1 MDGQDKRLTL
11 EGLANILEAQTH
23 KLEALERENAELRGK
38 MAALEG
44 SDERRK
50 VVEAKRGSK
59 PSEGL
64 EEERIS
70 RRGLLGKAG
79 AAAAG
84 LVVAGALTQRDIRE
98 AKAAAPET
106 FISNDTRIPGVTGT
120 NTSGLGVGVKG
131 EGSVGVYGQT
141 TNNDTEGPA
150 PGVKGFS
157 QWGYGGMFSGGK
169 YGGVFSGGQ
178 AQLRLEPKIRE
189 GRPRG
194 GYHLKGEIYM
204 DLKGALFVCVVSG
217 APGRWRKVTT
227 TAT

>member
-106 FISNDTRIPGVTGT
+106 FISNDAGTPGVTGK
-120 NTSGLGVGVKG
+120 NTMGGAGVSG
-131 EGSVGVYGQT
+131 EGLHAVIGESDGATGQGVHGANST
-141 TNNDTEGPA
+141 RGDTEIRRCA
-150 PGVKGFS
+150 NR
-157 QWGYGGMFSGGK
+157 Q
-169 YGGVFSGGQ
+169 
-178 AQLRLEPKIRE
+178 ERE
-189 GRPRG
+189 GAGFARDCRPEGQG
-194 GYHLKGEIYM
+194 GHDHGE
-204 DLKGALFVCVVSG
+204 
-217 APGRWRKVTT
+217 
-227 TAT
+227 